1 MVDTVKVRARVTA
14 IDHARRVATIERA
27 DGESMTVSAGPE
39 SANFDQVAAGDIVEA
54 KITRTTVVHV
64 AAAAVV
70 PDDAGGASVVAG
82 PAGAGPGGL
91 AMGTVRFVATVEA
104 LDVENRTATVR
115 FEEGS
120 VATLAVRPDV
130 DMTLHKVGEKLVFNV
145 TGTVDFRVLKR

>member
-1 MVDTVKVRARVTA
+1 
-14 IDHARRVATIERA
+14 
-27 DGESMTVSAGPE
+27 
-39 SANFDQVAAGDIVEA
+39 
-54 KITRTTVVHV
+54 
-64 AAAAVV
+64 
-70 PDDAGGASVVAG
+70 VVAG